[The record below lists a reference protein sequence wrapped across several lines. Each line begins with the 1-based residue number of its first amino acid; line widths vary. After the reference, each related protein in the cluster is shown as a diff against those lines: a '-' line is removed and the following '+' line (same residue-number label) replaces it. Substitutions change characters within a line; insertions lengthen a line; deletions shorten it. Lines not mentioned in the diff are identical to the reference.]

1 MLMAKRWLSSKNC
14 RWFETVTASNHYI
27 KTENNMKRL
36 FLLAATLA
44 TMTAASANDTLT
56 VRIDDMHCQKCA
68 DRITKRLYQMNGMDS
83 LGVHLDKQWVFI
95 RYDANKTSK
104 AEIREVL
111 NKLGYTPVNY
121 YTSDKISW
129 AYYNIP
135 VEQATKETVD
145 AVLAI
150 DGVEDAN
157 VNARRKSLAVTFFSK
172 KLSRDQLLTAIQQAG
187 IKAVV
192 PPPHVCSEEEK

>member
-1 MLMAKRWLSSKNC
+1 MAKRWLSSKNC

-44 TMTAASANDTLT
+44 TMTAASASDTLR
-56 VRIDDMHCQKCA
+56 VRIDDMHCKKCS
-68 DRITKRLYQMNGMDS
+68 DRIITRLQQLEGIDS
-83 LGVHLDKQWVFI
+83 LAPNLNKHYMFI
-95 RYDANKTSK
+95 RYDANRTSK
-104 AEIREVL
+104 ADIRAVI

-187 IKAVV
+187 IKVVV